1 MTRHW
6 LAILA
11 LVSVVLAAALGLAGL
26 GVAVLSA
33 GTAGGL
39 VLGFMAAAIGFG
51 VLGLVS
57 VLLDLLGV
65 FRDEG
70 TGRRRG

>member
-1 MTRHW
+1 VTRHW